1 MANGTPI
8 ASETTGGPS
17 RSHSALSLEDFSSQA
32 TVAETDVETGFTR
45 TITKTID
52 VGLQEDRKVNRK
64 LRAVHL
70 FVG

>member
-8 ASETTGGPS
+8 GSETNGGPS
-17 RSHSALSLEDFSSQA
+17 RTHSAPSLQNFSSQA
-32 TVAETDVETGFTR
+32 TVAETDVETEFTR

-64 LRAVHL
+64 LRSVHL